1 MCNMHIYMIIYMIYA
16 MYIKQ
21 RHAHTHTP
29 NNGTDSQERKQPSI
43 AASLISPR
51 FFHVVAVVTSR
62 QSIFRPI
69 LSVDELVVT
78 WIIIHIRTGYG
89 MNSYSEL

>member
-1 MCNMHIYMIIYMIYA
+1 MPCILNKDTHT
-16 MYIKQ
+16 
-21 RHAHTHTP
+21 HTHTP

-69 LSVDELVVT
+69 LSVDELGVT

>member
-1 MCNMHIYMIIYMIYA
+1 MGGQQCTIYIY
-16 MYIKQ
+16 
-21 RHAHTHTP
+21 THTP
-29 NNGTDSQERKQPSI
+29 TKVTDSQERKQPSI
-43 AASLISPR
+43 AASLISPH

-78 WIIIHIRTGYG
+78 WIIIHIR
-89 MNSYSEL
+89 NWLWDEFI